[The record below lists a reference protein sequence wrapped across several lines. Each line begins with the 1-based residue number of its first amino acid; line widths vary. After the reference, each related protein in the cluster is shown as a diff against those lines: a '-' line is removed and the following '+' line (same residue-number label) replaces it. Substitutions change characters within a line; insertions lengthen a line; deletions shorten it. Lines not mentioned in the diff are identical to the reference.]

1 MFNIFRLFSPSK
13 SQSMADETVNM
24 SNEETSRTS
33 SKLFVRPDGESM
45 VFVMAPKGRERQ
57 IVS

>member
-1 MFNIFRLFSPSK
+1 
-13 SQSMADETVNM
+13 MADETVNM

>member
-24 SNEETSRTS
+24 SNETSRTS